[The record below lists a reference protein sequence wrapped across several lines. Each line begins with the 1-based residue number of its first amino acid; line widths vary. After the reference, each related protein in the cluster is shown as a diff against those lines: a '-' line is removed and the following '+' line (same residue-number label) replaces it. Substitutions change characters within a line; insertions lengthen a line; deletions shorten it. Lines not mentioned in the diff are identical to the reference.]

1 LSPPPARIVVTCAGV
16 ALLFVHGWQAPEAN
30 LPANEIRESRVHTRV
45 GAWDLLAVRESD
57 DHLRRVAGLSPDGI
71 AGRACLAPEQPAA
84 ADALC

>member
-1 LSPPPARIVVTCAGV
+1 MSAQARLCLARRPV
-16 ALLFVHGWQAPEAN
+16 ALLFVHGWQAPESN

-71 AGRACLAPEQPAA
+71 AGIARLAPEQPAA